1 MGKGTVEISVIM
13 TVYNGGKFLREAVD
27 SILNQTYQEFELI
40 IIDDGSTDSTLQII
54 NSYHDPRISL
64 IENGQNRGQSY
75 SRNLGIKESKGDY
88 IAIMDADDIALPK
101 RLEIQYEY
109 LKSNT
114 EISLCGSWIEVIGE
128 EGDFKKIRKVPTENF
143 EIKADLIFNCPIIH
157 PTVMF
162 VKKDFAENG
171 FFYDEEFKYAQDME
185 LWSRAMFK
193 LNFTNIPLPLLK
205 MRFGNSN
212 SISFKNRNEQLF
224 FGRKTINNTLRRL
237 KISDIVDEGLN
248 KRLIKKIKILKK
260 ISNQD
265 KLEIPKNT
273 LNKTL
278 LKNFTSNFQK
288 KLFLFIVEF

>member
-1 MGKGTVEISVIM
+1 MIMISVIL
-13 TVYNGGKFLREAVD
+13 TVFNGEKFLKEAIE

-54 NSYHDPRISL
+54 DSYHELRIRL
-64 IENGQNRGQSY
+64 IENGHNRGQSY
-75 SRNLGIKESKGDY
+75 SRNLGIQKSKGEY
-88 IAIMDADDIALPK
+88 IAIMDADDIALPN

-128 EGDFKKIRKVPTENF
+128 EGDFKKIRKVPTDNF

-162 VKKDFAENG
+162 VKKDFVENG
-171 FFYDEEFKYAQDME
+171 FFYDEEFRYAQDME

-193 LNFTNIPLPLLK
+193 LNFSNIPLPLLK

-212 SISFKNRNEQLF
+212 SISFKNRNEQLL
-224 FGRKTINNTLRRL
+224 FGMKTINNTLQRL
-237 KISDIVDEGLN
+237 KISDNVDEGLN
-248 KRLIKKIKILKK
+248 GGFIKKFKILKK

-265 KLEIPKNT
+265 KLAIPQNI

-278 LKNFTSNFQK
+278 SKNFNYTFQR
-288 KLFLFIVEF
+288 KLFLLIVNF